1 MQNQELS
8 RQIESIKSLLQHA
21 STAIDD
27 IEILG
32 HWGRYLCVLTAGFL
46 ENSIQEVYTEF
57 VRRSSSPAVARFAES
72 KLERINNPNAG
83 EFIGTARS
91 FKPEW
96 ADDLR
101 AFLDDDGKRRRN
113 AINSIMTNRNQIAH
127 GVDVGIS
134 VDSVREYLLHCIEV
148 VEFIE
153 EQVQGN

>member
-8 RQIESIKSLLQHA
+8 RQIKSIEYLLQHA

-72 KLERINNPNAG
+72 RLERINNPNAG
-83 EFIGTARS
+83 GFIGTARS
-91 FKPEW
+91 FKCEW
-96 ADDLR
+96 ADDLKV
-101 AFLDDDGKRRRN
+101 FLDEDGKHRWN
-113 AINSIMTNRNQIAH
+113 AIDSIMYNRNRIAH
-127 GVDVGIS
+127 GSDVEIS
-134 VDSVREYLLHCIEV
+134 VDHVREYLPHCVEV

-153 EQVQGN
+153 RQVQGN